1 MSSYKLTYFNGRG
14 KGEIIRLIL
23 TQADVPFE
31 DNRLSFE
38 EFAKLKSKLPFLQVP
53 IFEIDGKITL
63 CQSLAIARH
72 LARKY
77 NLAGKTELEQVQVDM
92 IVDCIQDTLNPIAPF
107 FRFEQ
112 DPVKKAEMKR
122 KYIEEQ
128 LPVFLTKLE
137 AFLVAN
143 NSGDSFFVGDSV
155 TWADLSLVRAHG
167 ALVLTVG
174 LEQPFGKHPKLKAL
188 YERVIQLPRIAA
200 YQAKLPVT
208 EF

>member
-1 MSSYKLTYFNGRG
+1 MSYKLTYFNGRG
-14 KGEIIRLIL
+14 RAEIIRLIL

-31 DNRLSFE
+31 DNRLSRE
-38 EFAKLKSKLPFLQVP
+38 EFAKVKSTMPFLQIP

-63 CQSLAIARH
+63 CQSFAIARYM
-72 LARKY
+72 ARKY
-77 NLAGKTELEQVQVDM
+77 NLAGKTELEQVQADM
-92 IVDCIQDTLNPIAPF
+92 IVDCIQDMINPIPVF
-107 FRFEQ
+107 YFFEQ
-112 DPVKKAEMKR
+112 DPVKKAELKR

-143 NSGDSFFVGDSV
+143 NSGDSFFVSDSV
-155 TWADLSLVRAHG
+155 TWADLFLVRANG
-167 ALVLTVG
+167 GINLLVG
-174 LEQPFGKHPKLKAL
+174 LEKPFANHPKLNAL